1 MKGLGRI
8 FHQQYWDRRGKTRLT
23 KTWHI
28 GYRTRRGVP
37 ERVEAVGSDRR
48 VDAVALLKRRLGG
61 ESQASTV
68 MTIEDLV
75 EQIRGD
81 YKRNNRDS
89 IDRMERSVKHLLQR
103 LGGFTII
110 DLTTESIVAYQNGR
124 LAAGAA
130 NATVNR
136 EMSALKRAFR
146 LAARQDSTI
155 PIPYIPMLT
164 EDNVRRGFFEYSQ
177 LEAILPHL
185 SAELQPVIEMAYI
198 TGWRVRSEI
207 LTRRWSHVDFSDVG
221 WLRLEP
227 GETKNGRGR
236 AFAMTDWT
244 RDILLE
250 QRRRT
255 SLVEAEKAQIVPWV
269 FHRNGKPIRD
279 FYTAWRKACTAAGLE
294 GRIPHDFRRTAVR
307 NLERAGVPR
316 STAKA
321 MVGHQTDSVYQRYA
335 IVDAGML
342 HEGTV
347 KLRKL
352 HRKQAG
358 TVVSMK
364 SGKTQVRQA
373 KSRKSA
379 GPRPKR

>member
-23 KTWHI
+23 KTWYI

-207 LTRRWSHVDFSDVG
+207 LTRGRVNAF
-221 WLRLEP
+221 
-227 GETKNGRGR
+227 ET
-236 AFAMTDWT
+236 T
-244 RDILLE
+244 
-250 QRRRT
+250 
-255 SLVEAEKAQIVPWV
+255 
-269 FHRNGKPIRD
+269 
-279 FYTAWRKACTAAGLE
+279 
-294 GRIPHDFRRTAVR
+294 
-307 NLERAGVPR
+307 
-316 STAKA
+316 
-321 MVGHQTDSVYQRYA
+321 
-335 IVDAGML
+335 
-342 HEGTV
+342 
-347 KLRKL
+347 
-352 HRKQAG
+352 
-358 TVVSMK
+358 
-364 SGKTQVRQA
+364 
-373 KSRKSA
+373 
-379 GPRPKR
+379 